1 MISPPLPKERQE
13 GIMAR
18 DQGIKRIEEKIKQ
31 LSPELRKDVEEFVEG
46 LLENRERKVSKRLQ
60 LKWRGALRDLR
71 NKYTSVDLQHK
82 ISEWWGD

>member
-1 MISPPLPKERQE
+1 
-13 GIMAR
+13 MAE
-18 DQGIKRIEEKIKQ
+18 DHGTKRIEEKIRK

-46 LLENRERKVSKRLQ
+46 LLENRERRGSKRLQ

-71 NKYTSVDLQHK
+71 NKYTSVDLHHK

>member
-1 MISPPLPKERQE
+1 
-13 GIMAR
+13 MAR

-71 NKYTSVDLQHK
+71 KKYTSVDLQHK

>member
-1 MISPPLPKERQE
+1 
-13 GIMAR
+13 MAR
-18 DQGIKRIEEKIKQ
+18 DQEMKRIEEKIKQ

>member
-1 MISPPLPKERQE
+1 
-13 GIMAR
+13 MAR
-18 DQGIKRIEEKIKQ
+18 DQEIKRIEEKIKQ

>member
-1 MISPPLPKERQE
+1 
-13 GIMAR
+13 MAR